1 MMDHQSF
8 CSTSSREAGEQL
20 FGTATRVDY
29 WLALEVPQAWGRKAF
44 EESELTISVK
54 SHLSKVLEARPNTRL
69 QLIKKG
75 LDFAG
80 NGIAF
85 FVAVNH
91 EEQPNLYEFRL
102 SKYEDLLDLDISG
115 ILAERQ
121 EFLQYDQREP
131 IFLVCTNGKR
141 DPCCAKFGLPLH
153 EAVRSVAGDNVWQ
166 TSHVGGHRF
175 AANVVA
181 LPHGVFYGYLAPE
194 DAPMIVDAQRAGTV
208 HLPRYRGRSCYDD
221 RVQAAETFLRQRTEL
236 LELHRFKLIEVTELT
251 PNEWT
256 FHFLD
261 LLTEQTYCVQVR
273 SEPAPFEVLK
283 SCAED
288 APVRLTQFKL
298 VSYAVYGEVDRYI
311 E

>member
-1 MMDHQSF
+1 MTDHQSF

-20 FGTATRVDY
+20 FGTATRADY
-29 WLALEVPQAWGRKAF
+29 WLALEVPQIWGRKAF
-44 EESELTISVK
+44 EESNLPASAK
-54 SHLSKVLEARPNTRL
+54 SYLAEVLKGQSNTRL
-69 QLIKKG
+69 QLIKSG
-75 LDFAG
+75 SEFFG
-80 NGIAF
+80 EGIAF

-102 SKYEDLLDLDISG
+102 SKYEDLLELDIPG

-121 EFLQYDQREP
+121 ELLQYDRKEP

-141 DPCCAKFGLPLH
+141 DPCCAKFGLPLY
-153 EAVRSVAGDNVWQ
+153 EAMQNLGGDSVWQ

-194 DAPMIVDAQRAGTV
+194 DVPMIVEAQRAGLV
-208 HLPRYRGRSCYDD
+208 YLPRFRGRSCYEDY
-221 RVQAAETFLRQRTEL
+221 VQAAETLLRQQTGML
-236 LELHRFKLIEVTELT
+236 DLYRFKLIEITTLTEK
-251 PNEWT
+251 EWT

-261 LLTEQTYCVQVR
+261 LRSEQTYCIQVQR
-273 SEPAPFEVLK
+273 EPAQFEVLK

-298 VSYAVYGEVDRYI
+298 VDYAAFGEVNRYF